1 MNNNFRYRMVEAN
14 VFIVGDLSVP
24 YHSSIDRGNH
34 QPWCRVWGSMITATM
49 LVYSFTTLISFK
61 QQLSVG
67 HKGDEPILYHG
78 LVV

>member
-1 MNNNFRYRMVEAN
+1 MCLQLGISVYPIIQVLTET
-14 VFIVGDLSVP
+14 ITSHGVG
-24 YHSSIDRGNH
+24 
-34 QPWCRVWGSMITATM
+34 VWGSMITATM
-49 LVYSFTTLISFK
+49 LGYSFTTLISFK